1 MNLDSLSPDL
11 RAAVDAAQSKFA
23 FGVVVLD
30 LRELRAFTGHFV
42 ICSAASG
49 PQVQAIAEE
58 VDARLEAM
66 GHRAQHREGL
76 RGGGQWVLLDYGSF
90 VVHIFHEQARQF
102 FDLERLWRS
111 AARLEVPDEHS
122 RQAAS

>member
-1 MNLDSLSPDL
+1 MNWDSLPADV

-23 FGVVVLD
+23 FGAVVLD
-30 LRELRAFTGHFV
+30 LREMHAFTSYFV
-42 ICSAASG
+42 ICSAASA
-49 PQVQAIAEE
+49 PQLQAIAEE
-58 VDARLEAM
+58 VDARLETH
-66 GHRAQHREGL
+66 GRRPLHREGS
-76 RGGGQWVLLDYGSF
+76 RGGQWTLLDYGSF

-111 AARLEVPDEHS
+111 AKRLEIPDDRP